1 MLGSSFMLAKIN
13 SYGLNGLVG
22 FNIQVEV
29 DITFGTPHYE
39 VVGLPDASVKE
50 SKERVR
56 SAIKNSLLKFPVH
69 KITVN
74 LAPANT
80 RKEGSSFDLAI
91 ATSILVASE
100 QVNVINAKNY
110 VYIGEL
116 GLDGSIKP
124 VRGILPLLIS
134 AREKGYTNFI
144 IPFENQKEA
153 SYIAGVNVYA
163 LSSLSQLVGFLNET
177 QKVEKVA
184 NNTWAVDNAAFGVED
199 FARVKGQH
207 AVKRAMEIAVAGGH
221 NILMAGPPGAGKTM
235 LARCVP
241 GILPDLTFE
250 EALEVTKIHSIAGVL
265 DPDKGVITSRPFRSP
280 HHTAT
285 NVALT
290 GGGKDAKP
298 GEISLAHNG
307 VLFLDEMPEYSRNC
321 LETLRQPLE
330 DGVVTVSR
338 AAGTYEYPA
347 NFILVA
353 SMNPCP
359 CGNYGSRELTCT
371 CSPTQIS
378 KYLKKLSGPLLDRID
393 IKVDVDRVA
402 FVDLRTEASEES
414 SSAVKKRVD
423 AARKIQ
429 QERFS
434 GTNVYCNAKMNSKQI
449 KEFCKIDSL
458 SEQILQTAFEKFA
471 MSARGYTRIL
481 KVARTIADLEAEPNI
496 LARHIT
502 EAINYRNI
510 DKVQI

>member
-1 MLGSSFMLAKIN
+1 ML
-13 SYGLNGLVG
+13 V
-22 FNIQVEV
+22 
-29 DITFGTPHYE
+29 
-39 VVGLPDASVKE
+39 
-50 SKERVR
+50 
-56 SAIKNSLLKFPVH
+56 
-69 KITVN
+69 
-74 LAPANT
+74 
-80 RKEGSSFDLAI
+80 LAI
-91 ATSILVASE
+91 ATSILVASD
-100 QVNVINAKNY
+100 QLMAQKAKNY

-116 GLDGSIKP
+116 GLDGSIKA

-134 AREKGYTNFI
+134 AREKGYNNFI
-144 IPFENQKEA
+144 IPAENQKEA
-153 SYIAGVNVYA
+153 SYISGINVYA
-163 LSSLSQLVGFLNET
+163 LSSLSDVVSFLNAT
-177 QKVEKVA
+177 KDFVKVA
-184 NNTWAVDNAAFGVED
+184 NNTWQVDNHAIGVED

-265 DPDKGVITSRPFRSP
+265 DLEKGVITSRPFRSP

-298 GEISLAHNG
+298 GEVSLAHNG

-330 DGVVTVSR
+330 DGLVTVSR
-338 AAGTYEYPA
+338 ASGTYEYPA

-371 CSPTQIS
+371 CTPNQVS

-402 FVDLRTEASEES
+402 FLDLRTEASEEP
-414 SSAVKKRVD
+414 SSAVKQRVD
-423 AARKIQ
+423 KARQIQ
-429 QERFS
+429 QARFAGS
-434 GTNVYCNAKMNSKQI
+434 GIYCNAKMNSKQI
-449 KEFCKIDSL
+449 KEYCQIDPL
-458 SEQILQTAFEKFA
+458 CEQILQTAFDKFS

-481 KVARTIADLEAEPNI
+481 KVARTIADLEGEQNI

-510 DKVQI
+510 DKVQL

>member
-1 MLGSSFMLAKIN
+1 MLAKIN
-13 SYGLNGLVG
+13 SYGLHGLNGY
-22 FNIQVEV
+22 NIQVEV
-29 DITFGTPHYE
+29 DISLGSPAYE
-39 VVGLPDASVKE
+39 IVGLPDTSIKE

-56 SAIKNSLLKFPVH
+56 SSIKNSKLHFPAN
-69 KITVN
+69 KIIVN

-80 RKEGSSFDLAI
+80 KKEGSNFDLAI
-91 ATSILVASE
+91 AMSILVASE
-100 QVNVINAKNY
+100 QVKYSEASKY
-110 VYIGEL
+110 VFIGEL
-116 GLDGSIKP
+116 GLDGSVKT
-124 VRGILPLLIS
+124 VKGLLPILIS
-134 AREKGYTNFI
+134 AREKGFVNFI
-144 IPFENQKEA
+144 IPKGNQNEA
-153 SYIAGVNVYA
+153 SYITGINVYA
-163 LSSLSQLVGFLNET
+163 VDSLLDAAKFLNGELPLVAVENNLW
-177 QKVEKVA
+177 KVESDT
-184 NNTWAVDNAAFGVED
+184 NGVED
-199 FARVKGQH
+199 FSRVKGQH

-265 DPDKGVITSRPFRSP
+265 DLDKGVITSRPFRSP

-285 NVALT
+285 TVALT

-298 GEISLAHNG
+298 GEVSLAHNG
-307 VLFLDEMPEYSRNC
+307 VLFLDEMPEYNRSS

-330 DGVVTVSR
+330 DGLISVSR

-359 CGNYGSRELTCT
+359 CGNFGSRDLTCT
-371 CSPTQIS
+371 CSPNQVS

-402 FVDLRTEASEES
+402 FVDLRTEAKEES
-414 SSAVKKRVD
+414 SAAVKERVNK
-423 AARKIQ
+423 ARKIQ
-429 QERFS
+429 QERFA
-434 GTNVYCNAKMNSKQI
+434 GTKVFCNAKMTSKQI
-449 KEFCKIDSL
+449 KQFCVLDSF
-458 SEQILQTAFEKFA
+458 SEQLLQAAFNKFN

-481 KVARTIADLEAEPNI
+481 KVARTIADLEGEENI
-496 LARHIT
+496 SSKHIT

-510 DKVQI
+510 DKIQI